1 MRLFKLHTDFT
12 LTVITKRTRHPN
24 PSCTKRFCPLKSSQ
38 FADVMNEPF
47 FGHPPTSRA
56 FFGPVSNFRLRV
68 QIAPSPRSPRVY
80 FGGGSHGHFL
90 PPSNPFMNS
99 LLCGEAPLKAASVL
113 ASMCALYS
121 CVCVYASASYG
132 CFPLWPRPGCGS
144 RRAPECCLC
153 AILISGEVSGSKN
166 VQRYGG
172 NSALLPA
179 P

>member
-1 MRLFKLHTDFT
+1 MRL
-12 LTVITKRTRHPN
+12 
-24 PSCTKRFCPLKSSQ
+24 
-38 FADVMNEPF
+38 F
-47 FGHPPTSRA
+47 FGHPPPAAHSLAPFPISDCGCRLHLPR
-56 FFGPVSNFRLRV
+56 GLPVCILEAEAAD
-68 QIAPSPRSPRVY
+68 I
-80 FGGGSHGHFL
+80 FL
-90 PPSNPFMNS
+90 PPSSPFMNS
-99 LLCGEAPLKAASVL
+99 LLCGEAPLKAASVP

-132 CFPLWPRPGCGS
+132 CFPPPWPRPGCGS

-166 VQRYGG
+166 VQRYCG

>member
-1 MRLFKLHTDFT
+1 M
-12 LTVITKRTRHPN
+12 VPVCGRHECAFSSDTPHQ
-24 PSCTKRFCPLKSSQ
+24 PRILWPRFQ
-38 FADVMNEPF
+38 F
-47 FGHPPTSRA
+47 
-56 FFGPVSNFRLRV
+56 
-68 QIAPSPRSPRVY
+68 QIAGADCTFPAVSPCVFWRRKPRT
-80 FGGGSHGHFL
+80 FFL
-90 PPSNPFMNS
+90 PPSNSFMNS
-99 LLCGEAPLKAASVL
+99 LLCGEAPLKAASVP

-132 CFPLWPRPGCGS
+132 CFPPWPRPGCGS

-166 VQRYGG
+166 VQRYCG